1 MKGYSRKFIYIKSI
15 KPKLEYE
22 RIETFAHINLGVS
35 YNFKGMSY
43 TDNDISYWTKEEIL
57 EFALQNL
64 KDINTTVDHFGDSL
78 LHNSIGFGDPELV
91 KNLIRLGA
99 DPNKKGQN
107 GETPIYVA
115 VRTKNKE
122 MVDALITLGAKVKVG
137 NDQSETPIAVA
148 EHFGYDSSH
157 ELYILLT
164 NKIKGELKIVS
175 DQYIEIAN
183 QYIVEDKY
191 EEALNN
197 YGYAIQYCYYSDNAF
212 YLRGRVY
219 LKMGNL
225 ELAKAD
231 FINAVKYGS
240 EKAKQYLSK
249 NFSQH

>member
-1 MKGYSRKFIYIKSI
+1 
-15 KPKLEYE
+15 
-22 RIETFAHINLGVS
+22 
-35 YNFKGMSY
+35 MSY
-43 TDNDISYWTKEEIL
+43 TNDMSYWTKEEIL

-78 LHNSIGFGDPELV
+78 LHNAIGFGDLELV

-99 DPNKKGQN
+99 DPNNKGQN

-115 VRTKNKE
+115 VRSKNKE
-122 MVDALITLGAKVKVG
+122 MVDTLITLGAKVKVG

-148 EHFGYDSSH
+148 EYLGYDSSH
-157 ELYILLT
+157 ELYNLLT

-191 EEALNN
+191 EEALNY
-197 YGYAIQYCYYSDNAF
+197 YGYAIQYSYNSDNAF
-212 YLRGRVY
+212 YLRGRVH

-225 ELAKAD
+225 ELAKTD
-231 FINAVKYGS
+231 FISAVKYGN
-240 EKAKQYLSK
+240 EKAKQYL
-249 NFSQH
+249 